1 MSNEEEKKEKK
12 KKDNLKDERIK
23 WELNEIR
30 DDLMDELEDL
40 YDDFKDEIEELKEA
54 SEDIKG
60 DLKEELEEI
69 KEEESELMNEI
80 GDVKDELENLGDD
93 AKDKIE
99 YTQIKLERIREK
111 IRRHEAKYG
120 AKIKKQLEKAKRRAV
135 KRINIS
141 VDPDMSD
148 EWKDWAGDLGASVS
162 ELVRKSMKF
171 VKNNIGDIEKLEEW
185 GKHMEKMGGRIEK
198 AVKKSGI
205 EDLGEKLEKKIKSQ
219 VRKSVVKRKI
229 KINING
235 ESDKERIK
243 KRVNGLIKLHKSI
256 PIDKLAKALNRTNEY
271 AENMI
276 YELAAEGIE
285 GSLEEE
291 VFKFTSTSDEI
302 ISKLNELIDMM

>member
-1 MSNEEEKKEKK
+1 MSNEEEKKR
-12 KKDNLKDERIK
+12 KDKLKDGRIK

-30 DDLMDELEDL
+30 DELMDELEDL

-99 YTQIKLERIREK
+99 YTQMKLEHIREK

-120 AKIKKQLEKAKRRAV
+120 AKIKKQLEKAKKRAV

-185 GKHMEKMGGRIEK
+185 GKSMEKMGGRIEK

-205 EDLGEKLEKKIKSQ
+205 EEFGEKLEEQFERKRGKKE
-219 VRKSVVKRKI
+219 VRI
-229 KINING
+229 LLNT
-235 ESDKERIK
+235 ETDKARIK
-243 KRVNGLIKLHKSI
+243 KRVNGLIKLHRSI

-276 YELAAEGIE
+276 YELAADGIE

-291 VFKFTSTSDEI
+291 VFKFTSTSDEV
-302 ISKLNELIDMM
+302 ISKLNELIDKM

>member
-1 MSNEEEKKEKK
+1 MSNEEEKK
-12 KKDNLKDERIK
+12 KKDKLKDGTIK

-30 DDLMDELEDL
+30 DELMDELEDL
-40 YDDFKDEIEELKEA
+40 HDDFKDEIEELREA
-54 SEDIKG
+54 SEDIKD
-60 DLKEELEEI
+60 DLKEELQEI
-69 KEEESELMNEI
+69 REDENELMNEI
-80 GDVKDELENLGDD
+80 GDVKDELENLGDG

-99 YTQIKLERIREK
+99 HTQMKLEHIREK

-185 GKHMEKMGGRIEK
+185 GKSMEKMGGRIEK
-198 AVKKSGI
+198 AVEKSGI
-205 EDLGEKLEKKIKSQ
+205 EELGEKLERQFEGKKGK
-219 VRKSVVKRKI
+219 KEKKGVKI
-229 KINING
+229 HIDS
-235 ESDKERIK
+235 ETDKERIK
-243 KRVNGLIKLHKSI
+243 KRVNGIIKLHKSI
-256 PIDKLAKALNRTNEY
+256 PIDKLAKALNKTNEY

-291 VFKFTSTSDEI
+291 VFNFTSTSIDV
-302 ISKLNELIDMM
+302 ISKLNELIDKM

>member
-1 MSNEEEKKEKK
+1 MSKEEREEKDKFEAGK
-12 KKDNLKDERIK
+12 IK

-30 DDLMDELEDL
+30 DELMDELEDL
-40 YDDFKDEIEELKEA
+40 YDDFEDEISDLREA

-69 KEEESELMNEI
+69 KEEERALMNEI
-80 GDVKDELENLGDD
+80 GDVRDELENLGDD
-93 AKDKIE
+93 ARDKIGD
-99 YTQIKLERIREK
+99 TQRKLEHIREK

-120 AKIKKQLEKAKRRAV
+120 AKIKKQLVKAKRRAV

-141 VDPDMSD
+141 VDPEMSD
-148 EWKDWAGDLGASVS
+148 EWKGWAGDLGASVS

-185 GKHMEKMGGRIEK
+185 GKSMGKM
-198 AVKKSGI
+198 
-205 EDLGEKLEKKIKSQ
+205 GEKLEKVVMKSGIQDLGERLGEQFEEKIGK
-219 VRKSVVKRKI
+219 KGI
-229 KINING
+229 KISINA
-235 ESDKERIK
+235 EPDKERIK

-256 PIDKLAKALNRTNEY
+256 PIDKLAKALNQSNEF
-271 AENMI
+271 AENVI

-291 VFKFTSTSDEI
+291 IFKFTSTSDEV
-302 ISKLNELIDMM
+302 ISKLNGLIDKM